1 MFFACF
7 PNRMGTSKFKK
18 LGECYME
25 IIESSVFFSL
35 CWLKNPMT
43 FGKLL
48 YYLLKFCSVF
58 GKLVFAS
65 GALCRF

>member
-7 PNRMGTSKFKK
+7 PNRMGTSKLKK

-25 IIESSVFFSL
+25 NIESSVFFSL
-35 CWLKNPMT
+35 YWLKHPMT

-48 YYLLKFCSVF
+48 
-58 GKLVFAS
+58 
-65 GALCRF
+65 

>member
-7 PNRMGTSKFKK
+7 PNRMGTSKLKK

-25 IIESSVFFSL
+25 NIESSVFFSL
-35 CWLKNPMT
+35 YWLKHLMT

-48 YYLLKFCSVF
+48 
-58 GKLVFAS
+58 
-65 GALCRF
+65 